1 MMPEGRNK
9 GGRGGR
15 EATEKEGIHK
25 REGVQERGD
34 AKEIEGGGA
43 RASAWSRV
51 VGCITRTA
59 RSAGRILGYMLDLG
73 ESLVSVLESIADAAA
88 SAARAARRSAEK
100 HAKYVAAVRR
110 REMRR
115 LQTSRK
121 RFRPRATRSG
131 GGRRWQQETPRG
143 GLQQGE
149 PGKGG
154 PPRFFPRE
162 GIG

>member
-1 MMPEGRNK
+1 MMPDGRNK
-9 GGRGGR
+9 GGRGSR
-15 EATEKEGIHK
+15 EAKEEEGIHK

-34 AKEIEGGGA
+34 AKEIDGGGA

-59 RSAGRILGYMLDLG
+59 RSAARVLESIMDLG
-73 ESLVSVLESIADAAA
+73 ESLVSVLESIADVAA
-88 SAARAARRSAEK
+88 SAARMARRSAEK
-100 HAKYVAAVRR
+100 QVMLVAAIRR
-110 REMRR
+110 R
-115 LQTSRK
+115 QKTSRK

-131 GGRRWQQETPRG
+131 RGRRWQQETPVG